1 MEMIFTESNLSSL
14 DRAFLVIEKQND
26 IAMGS
31 LMLEFETSCK
41 LDSIYY
47 EKFGKKN
54 DNQNDNNDFE
64 DEDDDE
70 EPKKK
75 KVKSGTK
82 KSIFTKICDAITAFI
97 HSILH
102 LFQNMFG
109 KGTMVKPDEYFK
121 SKSYKVEYAKNMN
134 QYIENVEEKVNQGH
148 KIINMIANKTPIPND
163 MLIDYYEIGAGCVVD
178 SKDSIYKATVG
189 WATNQYM
196 HQVFTKGMEL
206 TKDMKKTIENADLS
220 DKELDQAIKAAN
232 HMNGL
237 LRGLGEQEKSLSK
250 KLFGF
255 MRRKK

>member
-26 IAMGS
+26 IAIGRA
-31 LMLEFETSCK
+31 MLEYETYCK
-41 LDSIYY
+41 MDSIYY
-47 EKFGKKN
+47 EKFKKK
-54 DNQNDNNDFE
+54 DQDDEYDGFD
-64 DEDDDE
+64 DEDDDDN
-70 EPKKK
+70 EPKNKT
-75 KVKSGTK
+75 VKSGTK
-82 KSIFTKICDAITAFI
+82 KNIFTKICDAIQAFI

-109 KGTMVKPDEYFK
+109 KGTMVKPEEYFK
-121 SKSYKVEYAKNMN
+121 SKSYNVEYAKNMN
-134 QYIENVEEKVNQGH
+134 QYIRTVNDKVDQGH

-189 WATNQYM
+189 WATTKYM
-196 HQVFTKGMEL
+196 HQVFTKGMEM
-206 TKDMKKTIENADLS
+206 TKDMKKTIENSDLS
-220 DKELDQAIKAAN
+220 DKELNQAIKVAN

-237 LRGLGEQEKSLSK
+237 LRGLGEQEKGLSK

-255 MRRKK
+255 IRRKK